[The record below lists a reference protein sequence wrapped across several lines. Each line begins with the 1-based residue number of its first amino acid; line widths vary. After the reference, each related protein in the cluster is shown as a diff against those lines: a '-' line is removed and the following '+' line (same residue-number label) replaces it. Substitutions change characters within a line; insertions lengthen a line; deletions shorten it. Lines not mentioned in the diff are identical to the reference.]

1 MNELSATNEL
11 ILTMVKS
18 IVTKP
23 EEVELN
29 ISEESDE
36 KGEYTQV
43 NIKVAR
49 EDIPRAIGQKGTTA
63 DAIRRLAV
71 LSAIRCGYTKM
82 LFVRVDA
89 PRMPKNH
96 FYSEPEAVVAA

>member
-1 MNELSATNEL
+1 MDTLLETKEL
-11 ILTMVKS
+11 ILTVVKG
-18 IVTKP
+18 IVSSP
-23 EEVELN
+23 DEVELN
-29 ISEESDE
+29 ISEESDD

-49 EDIPRAIGQKGTTA
+49 EDIPKAIGQKGTTA
-63 DAIRRLAV
+63 DAIRRIAV
-71 LSAIRCGYTKM
+71 LCAIKNGYKKM

-96 FYSEPEAVVAA
+96 FYGGTETETV